1 MRPTKHDRKKKP
13 PTSELFYGTPHNLGP
28 LPDTRKELCSCQR
41 ERLRNIFYEANL
53 HVWRYQI
60 TSGQLDQPQ
69 YRAWDA
75 SDPTL
80 AQLDTVQ
87 TQADADIEAGFCCE
101 ICTAKKE
108 KRWCHWL
115 SWKQWILLLI
125 IALASFGLG
134 VFTCRQYYQI
144 GCHIPRLN

>member
-1 MRPTKHDRKKKP
+1 LLTVQIH
-13 PTSELFYGTPHNLGP
+13 S
-28 LPDTRKELCSCQR
+28 
-41 ERLRNIFYEANL
+41 FYEANL

-60 TSGQLDQPQ
+60 TSGQLDQPP

-87 TQADADIEAGFCCE
+87 TQADADIEAGYCCKT
-101 ICTAKKE
+101 CTANKE
-108 KRWCHWL
+108 KRWWQWL
-115 SWKQWILLLI
+115 SWKQWILLML

-134 VFTCRQYYQI
+134 VFVCRQYYQ
-144 GCHIPRLN
+144 